1 MAGKTRNVD
10 STITNILEGRV
21 LFVPEQI
28 SSTSANPQPSTSVA
42 TATNVTPSTSTSDR
56 ELFNTAA
63 STFAKSAQERN
74 KSFQERKEQLI
85 ANARRRY
92 IEKHN
97 LNIPF

>member
-1 MAGKTRNVD
+1 MDT
-10 STITNILEGRV
+10 TITNILEGRV
-21 LFVPEQI
+21 QFVPEQI
-28 SSTSANPQPSTSVA
+28 SSTSNNPQPSTSVA
-42 TATNVTPSTSTSDR
+42 SGIKVASSSSTSDR
-56 ELFNTAA
+56 DMFNTAA
-63 STFAKSAQERN
+63 SSFAKSAHERN